1 MITIDAKGMQFRTL
15 NEKLHEAQ
23 EKEVLITSCMG
34 QRYLANGLK
43 DKYVKVRGIP
53 GNALGAYM
61 DGATVELEQ
70 NAQDAT
76 GDTMN
81 DGRIIVHGSAGDAT
95 GYSMRGGKIYVR
107 GNTGYRCGV
116 HMKAFAEKR
125 PLIVVGGRA
134 GSFLGEYQ
142 AGGEIYVLG
151 LNSEGK
157 SPVGYFCGTGIHGGA
172 IYLRTKELPRD
183 LPKQVAARVAD
194 DKDKAHIAKQLKEY
208 CEIFN
213 LDLDEIL
220 AHDFFVITA
229 DTANPYKQ
237 MYTH

>member
-1 MITIDAKGMQFRTL
+1 MTTIDAKGVGFREL
-15 NEKLHEAQ
+15 NEKLRNSGD
-23 EKEVLITSCMG
+23 KEVLLTSCMG
-34 QRYLANGLK
+34 QRYIANGLK
-43 DKYVKVRGIP
+43 DKYIRVEGIP

-61 DGATVELEQ
+61 DGATVEIEH

-95 GYSMRGGKIYVR
+95 GYAMRGGKIYVR

-116 HMKAFAEKR
+116 HMKSYAQKR

-134 GSFLGEYQ
+134 GSFVGEYQ

-151 LNSEGK
+151 LNEDAK

-172 IYLRTKELPRD
+172 IYLRAKELPAD
-183 LPKQVAARVAD
+183 LPRQVKARRAED
-194 DKDKAHIAKQLKEY
+194 SDMAHIAEQLQEY
-208 CEIFN
+208 CELFR
-213 LDLDEIL
+213 LDLAAVL
-220 AHDFFVITA
+220 AHDFFVLSTDA
-229 DTANPYKQ
+229 ANPYHQ
-237 MYTH
+237 LYTY